1 MHHVTYIPL
10 RTYQPFHHK
19 DQHELFKIIRLGT
32 FSFAKKFWVGI
43 SDEATTL
50 ITHLL
55 DVDPTTRYT
64 ATQALKSKWFELI
77 VQEEDNV
84 LEKNNLGDSLVK
96 ISRLSTSLKD
106 AVRAIQWVNRD
117 RFLSDVTIDNFD
129 YDAMPVD
136 EET

>member
-1 MHHVTYIPL
+1 M
-10 RTYQPFHHK
+10 
-19 DQHELFKIIRLGT
+19 
-32 FSFAKKFWVGI
+32 GI

-64 ATQALKSKWFELI
+64 ATQALQSKWFELV
-77 VQEEDNV
+77 VQDEGNV
-84 LEKNNLGDSLVK
+84 LEKNTLGDSMVK
-96 ISRLSTSLKD
+96 ISSLSTSLKG

-117 RFLSDVTIDNFD
+117 RLLSDVTIDNFD

>member
-1 MHHVTYIPL
+1 M
-10 RTYQPFHHK
+10 
-19 DQHELFKIIRLGT
+19 
-32 FSFAKKFWVGI
+32 GI